1 MKPIFSSRGRMP
13 PNRKPARRRL
23 MIAGAVGAI
32 ATMLSM
38 GAQAH
43 VTISPRESLSGAT
56 EKYTVRVPTEGDV
69 TTTGAELEVPD
80 GVVVEVLSVPN
91 GWTYEATRRDGRIVA
106 ISWAMD
112 IAPGEFAEFGFVARN
127 PRDGTTELVW
137 TLRQLFAD
145 GTVRDWTMG
154 PNGIRATAVTTLSPR
169 TR

>member
-1 MKPIFSSRGRMP
+1 MNPIFFS
-13 PNRKPARRRL
+13 RRRMAPNPRL
-23 MIAGAVGAI
+23 TRRRMTVAAAVGAI
-32 ATMLSM
+32 ATMLAMS
-38 GAQAH
+38 AQAH
-43 VTISPRESLSGAT
+43 VTIWPRESLSGAT
-56 EKYTVRVPTEGDV
+56 VKYSVRVPTEGDV

-91 GWTYEATRRDGRIVA
+91 GWTYETTRRDGRIVA

-145 GTVRDWTMG
+145 GTVRDWTTG
-154 PNGIRATAVTTLSPR
+154 PNGVRPTAVTTLTPR
-169 TR
+169 AR

>member
-1 MKPIFSSRGRMP
+1 MKSIFSSTERMP
-13 PNRKPARRRL
+13 PNRKPAARRL
-23 MIAGAVGAI
+23 MIAGAVGVI
-32 ATMLSM
+32 ATMLALS
-38 GAQAH
+38 AQAH
-43 VTISPRESLSGAT
+43 VTIWPRESFTGAM
-56 EKYTVRVPTEGDV
+56 EKYSIRVPTEGDV

-80 GVVVEVLSVPN
+80 GVVVEVLAVPN
-91 GWTYEATRRDGRIVA
+91 GWTYETTRSEGRIVA

-127 PRDGTTELVW
+127 PRDETTELVW

-154 PNGIRATAVTTLSPR
+154 PNGIRPTAVTTLSPR